1 MIKSL
6 MTWLFGPAPS
16 SKKEAEAPY
25 KLEQPQQD
33 IMTGIIVPT
42 TSSDVPVTAPVTTA
56 VLEVKP
62 KFKKADLEKKSKAEL
77 LALAQ
82 ERGLDVKAR
91 TVKAELVKAL
101 MKS

>member
-6 MTWLFGPAPS
+6 FTWLFGAKPNAQ
-16 SKKEAEAPY
+16 EAEAPY
-25 KLEQPQQD
+25 KVETPA
-33 IMTGIIVPT
+33 V
-42 TSSDVPVTAPVTTA
+42 VPVATADIPVVLPTEPVAVTTA

-62 KFKKADLEKKSKAEL
+62 KFKKADLEKMNKAQL
-77 LALAQ
+77 VALAQ